1 MTKDE
6 ARQEALRRWR
16 ALPEAERTTIDQ
28 AQVFAAGLAEELDF
42 RTMGNER
49 KVIAAWLVREIE
61 GNADNDTPGDLDSVN
76 RQSKR
81 QEDDSK
87 QSNRQE
93 AVP

>member
-16 ALPEAERTTIDQ
+16 DLPEDERRTEDQ

-49 KVIAAWLVREIE
+49 KVIAAWLVRDLE
-61 GNADNDTPGDLDSVN
+61 GNTDVDTPGLLDSVN
-76 RQSKR
+76 RRSKR
-81 QEDDSK
+81 EADDSGE
-87 QSNRQE
+87 SNRQE
-93 AVP
+93 AAQ

>member
-1 MTKDE
+1 
-6 ARQEALRRWR
+6 
-16 ALPEAERTTIDQ
+16 
-28 AQVFAAGLAEELDF
+28 
-42 RTMGNER
+42 MGNER

-61 GNADNDTPGDLDSVN
+61 GNSEDGTPGDLDTVN